1 MTCAS
6 AGLHS
11 PRAQFLEPLGE
22 QTPAPESPR
31 TEPSADICHFWDSHT
46 SVHTHVLWPSRQLAL
61 EPDQDTTATD
71 LLQELSRLSR
81 AIMSPCIL

>member
-11 PRAQFLEPLGE
+11 PSAQLLEALGK
-22 QTPAPESPR
+22 QTPTPQSPR
-31 TEPSADICHFWDSHT
+31 TEPSVDICHFWDSHT

-61 EPDQDTTATD
+61 EPNQDTHSHRSSKGTV
-71 LLQELSRLSR
+71 SGV
-81 AIMSPCIL
+81 